1 VTLAYFIPSQVI
13 KFEDPNVLKKRLD
26 LDIPK
31 DPLSLDVIIND
42 CQQTIDHAVR
52 TGTINA

>member
-1 VTLAYFIPSQVI
+1 VTLVYLMPSKVI
-13 KFEDPNVLKKRLD
+13 KFEDPNVLKQRLD
-26 LDIPK
+26 LTIPK

-52 TGTINA
+52 TGTNNA

>member
-1 VTLAYFIPSQVI
+1 MSSKVI
-13 KFEDPNVLKKRLD
+13 KFEDPNVLKQRLD
-26 LDIPK
+26 LTIPK

-52 TGTINA
+52 TGTNNA

>member
-1 VTLAYFIPSQVI
+1 MILVYLTPSKVI
-13 KFEDPNVLKKRLD
+13 EFEDPNVLKKRLD
-26 LDIPK
+26 LTIPK